1 VLLLTVSRLA
11 RSIGG
16 LKDRSREEPNDGKSV
31 RRLSGGPAKGLANK
45 GEAKHDE
52 AELDEIKKK
61 SDADKKAKKIL
72 ADKRL
77 LADSFAS
84 YFERRDALR
93 RTKTSS
99 ATVLRIPD
107 GAGGGL
113 EGRKFKSALSQN
125 NGFGTKANGNDYVYR
140 SGDEV
145 YLVSGDDRQIKQLFL
160 GLKDYLDARRSPGAG
175 GATADASPAKKVVG
189 GKIPMRVKQLG
200 KAKTRA
206 LFEPTIS
213 KSWTRRA
220 KVGEIRFLL
229 VLRGK

>member
-1 VLLLTVSRLA
+1 
-11 RSIGG
+11 
-16 LKDRSREEPNDGKSV
+16 
-31 RRLSGGPAKGLANK
+31 
-45 GEAKHDE
+45 
-52 AELDEIKKK
+52 
-61 SDADKKAKKIL
+61 
-72 ADKRL
+72 
-77 LADSFAS
+77 
-84 YFERRDALR
+84 
-93 RTKTSS
+93 
-99 ATVLRIPD
+99 VLRIPD

-175 GATADASPAKKVVG
+175 GAAADASPAKKVVG

-200 KAKTRA
+200 NAKTRA

-220 KVGEIRFLL
+220 KVDEIRFLL